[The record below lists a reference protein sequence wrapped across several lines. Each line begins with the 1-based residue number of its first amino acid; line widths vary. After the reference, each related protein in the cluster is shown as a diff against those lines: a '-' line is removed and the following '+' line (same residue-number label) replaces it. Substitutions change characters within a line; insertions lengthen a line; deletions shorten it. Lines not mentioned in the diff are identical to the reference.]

1 MSFFSRQQ
9 KKEQGFFLN
18 ILKGKKNKERAGPY
32 PKESPR
38 KTRSR
43 VSTPVTDPTQIVEA
57 GTSETEVGTSALS
70 NVPEIHGE
78 TTHEETGSL
87 HGNESASSSTKKRSR
102 EEEDGI
108 FN

>member
-38 KTRSR
+38 KIRSR
-43 VSTPVTDPTQIVEA
+43 ISTPTTDPT
-57 GTSETEVGTSALS
+57 
-70 NVPEIHGE
+70 P
-78 TTHEETGSL
+78 
-87 HGNESASSSTKKRSR
+87 
-102 EEEDGI
+102 
-108 FN
+108 

>member
-1 MSFFSRQQ
+1 MSFFFRQQ

-43 VSTPVTDPTQIVEA
+43 VSTLTTDPTPQIVE
-57 GTSETEVGTSALS
+57 TGTSALS